1 MDENLRRAKQSSRT
15 LWISML
21 SARGSRRRSAR
32 YLIPLLGV
40 WDRFDQIDF
49 DKLPDKFMLK
59 TNHGAGWNY
68 PVPDK
73 SKLDKEDA
81 KKSLIYGQ
89 N

>member
-1 MDENLRRAKQSSRT
+1 MKIYGGLNKQQDLVDKYAVRAWVKEK
-15 LWISML
+15 I
-21 SARGSRRRSAR
+21 GEE

-81 KKSLIYGQ
+81 KKKV
-89 N
+89 